1 MEGLENY
8 KLGETDEMLHIE
20 TRDDCQQV
28 SQVMANQAQRSLNI
42 FSYDL
47 EPMIYNTPGFYE
59 ATRSV
64 IGADSSSLI
73 RILVYDVNSII
84 NKGHRLL
91 DLCSRLSSRVQIRK
105 LTKKY
110 HHAFMI
116 ADNIGIVDRRRAM
129 AGDRGDD
136 ATPHQIDHDRPA
148 ADFDHVSAH
157 RQRNRFSSLASSHN
171 GIHGTIQTIGSEKSG
186 Q

>member
-28 SQVMANQAQRSLNI
+28 SQAMANQAQRSLNI

-64 IGADSSSLI
+64 IGADTSSLI

-116 ADNIGIVDRRRAM
+116 ADNIGIVDRRQ
-129 AGDRGDD
+129 
-136 ATPHQIDHDRPA
+136 HE
-148 ADFDHVSAH
+148 
-157 RQRNRFSSLASSHN
+157 RFE
-171 GIHGTIQTIGSEKSG
+171 GIANFNAHGTAQNLLVFFDGVWEQSSRIPEIYSLKI
-186 Q
+186 